1 MSAGVAQ
8 QVDLFCRVIDNYGDI
23 GVCWRLA
30 RQLLREHGYAVRL
43 WVDDLA
49 SFQRLCPAVDC
60 TAALQMQ
67 DGLSIVHWAETV
79 PDIRPGDL
87 VIEGFAC
94 RLPERFLHAMAAR
107 SPRPVWVN
115 LDYLSA
121 EDWVAGCHGLPSP
134 HPRLPLQQFFFFPG
148 FGPQTGGL
156 LREAD
161 LLIRRDALQADS
173 AAQNRV
179 WQQLGLPPRHE
190 DELRISL
197 FSYETPALPGLLA
210 QWQNEPRTV
219 RCLVPEGRALEQ
231 LRVLLEHPLP
241 VGSALQH
248 GKLTLHALP
257 FLAHEAYDQLLWM
270 CDLNIVRGEDSFVR
284 ALWAARPLLWHIYA
298 QEEDVH
304 LDKLHAFLTLYLAAM
319 PAPLAAAV
327 QALWLDFNS
336 AATENNSW
344 HSVAGMLQAWQEQA
358 RRWSSKL
365 ELQQDLASQLVKF
378 HQDRVQS
385 RVS

>member
-1 MSAGVAQ
+1 MPDGAPQ
-8 QVDLFCRVIDNYGDI
+8 QLDLFCRVIDNYGDI

-30 RQLLREHGYAVRL
+30 RQLHREHGYAVRL
-43 WVDDLA
+43 WVNDLT
-49 SFQRLCPAVDC
+49 SFQRLCPTVDR
-60 TAALQMQ
+60 AAAWQMQ
-67 DGLSIVHWAETV
+67 DGLTIVHWTDTV
-79 PDIRPGDL
+79 PDLIPGDL

-94 RLPERFLHAMAAR
+94 RLPDSFLQAMAAR
-107 SPRPVWVN
+107 QPPSVWLN

-148 FGPQTGGL
+148 FSKQTGGL

-161 LLIRRDALQADS
+161 LLARRDALQADM

-179 WQQLGLPPRHE
+179 WQQLGLPPRHP

-197 FSYETPALPGLLA
+197 FSYETPALADLLL
-210 QWQNEPRTV
+210 QWQHGKHQV
-219 RCLVPEGRALEQ
+219 RFLVPEGRALEQ
-231 LRVLLEHPLP
+231 LRGLLQHALP
-241 VGSALQH
+241 AGTALQRGH
-248 GKLTLHALP
+248 VTVHALP
-257 FLAHEAYDQLLWM
+257 FLTHASYDQLLWL

-298 QEEDVH
+298 QEEEVH
-304 LDKLHAFLTLYLAAM
+304 LGKLQAFLKLYIADM
-319 PAPLAAAV
+319 PPPLATELH
-327 QALWLDFNS
+327 ALWLEFNRGGV
-336 AATENNSW
+336 ENKRW
-344 HSVAGMLQAWQEQA
+344 HSVAGMLEAWQEQA
-358 RRWSSKL
+358 RNWSSKL